1 MNTDPSPAAT
11 SDATPQTGEAVVA
24 AYLAQELPKARQ
36 ALKRTRITGIILILF
51 VGAYMGVISTI
62 MVNFFQPKAA
72 AEVALGMLTQHVE
85 TDGPVLAAKIEW
97 EIPHL
102 IHEVPD
108 YLIAELPVYRKELQQ
123 SLETEY
129 ETYCN
134 SLNKDLGDQ
143 LDKLID
149 EHKAEIKSLL
159 ENASDRDTIRKTLPD
174 FDKVIN
180 EALKNNVEGQALKE
194 HIDEVAAALN
204 EVEKRMDHLANGS
217 NLTPEEHKVRQA
229 LALLSKVIQDNAKM
243 PEDVSAPETKPE
255 TKPAMKPATKPVS
268 APATKPKPLK

>member
-1 MNTDPSPAAT
+1 MNTEPSPAT
-11 SDATPQTGEAVVA
+11 TTDATPQTGEAIVA

-36 ALKRTRITGIILILF
+36 AFKRARITGIILILF

-72 AEVALGMLTQHVE
+72 AEVATGMLAQHVAN
-85 TDGPVLAAKIEW
+85 DGPVLAAKIEW

-108 YLIAELPVYRKELQQ
+108 YLIGELPVYRRDLQQ

-134 SLNKDLGDQ
+134 SLNTDLGDQ

-149 EHKAEIKSLL
+149 EHKAEIKTLL

-180 EALKNNVEGQALKE
+180 ESLKNNVEGQALKE

-204 EVEKRMDHLANGS
+204 EVDKRMDRLANGS
-217 NLTPEEHKVRQA
+217 NLTLDEQKARQA
-229 LALLSKVIQDNAKM
+229 LALLTKVIKDNANM
-243 PEDVSAPETKPE
+243 PED
-255 TKPAMKPATKPVS
+255 VS
-268 APATKPKPLK
+268 APATKPKLQK

>member
-1 MNTDPSPAAT
+1 MKTEPSPAAT
-11 SDATPQTGEAVVA
+11 PDATPQTGEAVVA

-36 ALKRTRITGIILILF
+36 ILKRTRITGIVLILF

-62 MVNFFQPKAA
+62 MVRFFQPKAA
-72 AEVALGMLTQHVE
+72 AEVASGMLAQRVV
-85 TDGPVLAAKIEW
+85 TDGPILAARVEW
-97 EIPHL
+97 AIPHF

-108 YLIAELPVYRKELQQ
+108 YLIGELPVYRKELQQ

-143 LDKLID
+143 LDKMID
-149 EHKAEIKSLL
+149 ENKATIKTLL

-180 EALKNNVEGQALKE
+180 EALKNNAEGQALRE
-194 HIDEVAAALN
+194 HIDEIAAALK
-204 EVEKRMDHLANGS
+204 EVEKHMDRLANGS
-217 NLTPEEHKVRQA
+217 NLTVEEQKARQA
-229 LALLSKVIQDNAKM
+229 LALLSKVIRDTAKM
-243 PEDVSAPETKPE
+243 PEDVSADAT
-255 TKPAMKPATKPVS
+255 APATKPVS
-268 APATKPKPLK
+268 APATKPKQ

>member
-1 MNTDPSPAAT
+1 MNTEPSPAAT
-11 SDATPQTGEAVVA
+11 PDATSQTGEAIVA

-36 ALKRTRITGIILILF
+36 AFKRARIIGIILILF

-72 AEVALGMLTQHVE
+72 AEVATGMLAQHVAS
-85 TDGPVLAAKIEW
+85 DGPVLAARIEW

-108 YLIAELPVYRKELQQ
+108 YLIGELPVYRKDLQQ

-149 EHKAEIKSLL
+149 EHKAEIKALL

-174 FDKVIN
+174 FDRVIN
-180 EALKNNVEGQALKE
+180 EALKTNVEGQALKE
-194 HIDEVAAALN
+194 HINEVATALK
-204 EVEKRMDHLANGS
+204 EVDKRMDRLANGS
-217 NLTPEEHKVRQA
+217 NLTPDEQKARQA
-229 LALLSKVIQDNAKM
+229 LALLTKVIKDNAKM
-243 PEDVSAPETKPE
+243 PEDVSV
-255 TKPAMKPATKPVS
+255 PATKPS
-268 APATKPKPLK
+268 LQK